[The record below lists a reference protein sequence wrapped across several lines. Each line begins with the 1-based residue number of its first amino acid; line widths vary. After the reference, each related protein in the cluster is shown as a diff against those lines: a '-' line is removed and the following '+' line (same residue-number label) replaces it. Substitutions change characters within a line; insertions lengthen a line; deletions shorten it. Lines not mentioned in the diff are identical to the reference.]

1 MTLKSM
7 TGFARA
13 TGNHSPYRWAWEV
26 KAVNA
31 KGLDLRVRVPP
42 GFDMIE
48 AEARNRLAKRLGRGT
63 CYATLTL
70 QREASNTQVRINE
83 PLLRALAASLA
94 NVPVTGSLQP
104 ASLDGLLAVRG
115 VVEVAEA
122 ADDEATLAGVAGAAL
137 AGLEIALD
145 ELVATRVTEG
155 AALGDV
161 LEARLAAMQRL
172 TDDAENTPGRKA
184 EAVRARLQQSVDQLT
199 GASPALDPVRLHQE
213 AVLLAA
219 KADIREELDRLKTH
233 IVSVRELLAASQ
245 PVGRRLDFL
254 AQELGREANTLCAK
268 SNDPVLTGLGMELR
282 VEIEQFREQVQN
294 IE

>member
-7 TGFARA
+7 TGFART
-13 TGNHSPYRWAWEV
+13 TGSLSPYRWAWEV

-31 KGLDLRVRVPP
+31 KGLDLRLRLPT

-48 AEARNRLAKRLGRGT
+48 TDARARLARRLGRGT

-70 QREASNTQVRINE
+70 HRETSTTQVRINE
-83 PLLRALAASLA
+83 TLLRTLVASLA
-94 NVPVTGSLQP
+94 AVPVEGNIGP

-115 VVEVAEA
+115 VVEVTDT
-122 ADDEATLAGVAGAAL
+122 ADDEATLAAVGAAAL
-137 AGLEIALD
+137 ASLEQALD
-145 ELVATRVTEG
+145 ELVATRITEG
-155 AALGDV
+155 AALGEV
-161 LEARLAAMQRL
+161 LDARLGAMQRL
-172 TDDAENTPGRKA
+172 TDAAEATPGRKVD
-184 EAVRARLQQSVDQLT
+184 AVRARLQQSIDALI
-199 GASPALDPVRLHQE
+199 GASQALDPARLHQE
-213 AVLLAA
+213 ALLIAA

-233 IVSVRELLAASQ
+233 IVSGRDLVLAQQ

-268 SNDPVLTGLGMELR
+268 SNDPVLTGIGMELR

>member
-7 TGFARA
+7 TGFAR
-13 TGNHSPYRWAWEV
+13 TSGSHPPYRWAWEV

-48 AEARNRLAKRLGRGT
+48 TEARTRLARRLGRGT

-70 QREASNTQVRINE
+70 QREGSTAQVRVNE
-83 PLLRALAASLA
+83 QLLRALVASIGSIPIA
-94 NVPVTGSLQP
+94 GSLQP

-115 VVEVAEA
+115 VVEVTET
-122 ADDEATLAGVAGAAL
+122 ADDDVTIAAVAAATITVLD
-137 AGLEIALD
+137 EALD

-155 AALGDV
+155 AALGEV
-161 LEARLAAMQRL
+161 LDARLGAMQRL
-172 TDDAENTPGRKA
+172 TDAAEATPGRKA
-184 EAVRARLQQSVDQLT
+184 EAVRARLQQSIETLT
-199 GASPALDPVRLHQE
+199 SATSALDPQRLHQE
-213 AVLLAA
+213 ALLLAA

-233 IVSVRELLAASQ
+233 IVSARDLVLANQ

-254 AQELGREANTLCAK
+254 AQELAREANTLCAK
-268 SNDPVLTGLGMELR
+268 SNDPALTSIGMELR